1 MTVSQPVKQPLLVY
15 AWIHFF
21 IHLLKR
27 RTEVF
32 FQISPYVKQTR
43 CQPIF
48 CLTFIENF
56 NFFWLL
62 YIRSLEFERNCCL
75 KRKKVNFVVSN
86 CYFCT
91 KIHISFDLTIQ
102 KLSIFQHICFYSID
116 QWVNLLHDNQ
126 CPSNIPKTHR
136 IDIENA

>member
-1 MTVSQPVKQPLLVY
+1 MKFNNDICLRIFFFKWCGALFINPSYFIQDIYFLVALSTKFFITKRNSNNFNEPAKLSQFFIMTVSQPVKQPLLVY

-32 FQISPYVKQTR
+32 FQISPYVRQTR

-62 YIRSLEFERNCCL
+62 YIRSLEFERVCCL
-75 KRKKVNFVVSN
+75 K
-86 CYFCT
+86 
-91 KIHISFDLTIQ
+91 
-102 KLSIFQHICFYSID
+102 
-116 QWVNLLHDNQ
+116 
-126 CPSNIPKTHR
+126 
-136 IDIENA
+136 